1 MEEIEYDSGEPEGV
15 EGAIADIRLF
25 SLFPC
30 VSAPATKKHREK
42 AKTFSRCH
50 SAAAISAT
58 KLDIFPY
65 FIRIVIGES
74 ASAF

>member
-1 MEEIEYDSGEPEGV
+1 MVGQG
-15 EGAIADIRLF
+15 GAFCCDRIHLSVFIV
-25 SLFPC
+25 SLRVRPLQQ
-30 VSAPATKKHREK
+30 KKHREK

-58 KLDIFPY
+58 KLSIFPY